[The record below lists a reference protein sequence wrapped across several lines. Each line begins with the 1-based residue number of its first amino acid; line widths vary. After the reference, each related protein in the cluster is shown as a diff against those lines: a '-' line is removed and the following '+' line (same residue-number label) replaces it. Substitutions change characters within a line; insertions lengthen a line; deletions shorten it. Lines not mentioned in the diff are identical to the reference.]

1 MVNMTDFT
9 LKHMVLRLLTIAA
22 AVSALL
28 SGCKPI
34 EKEENS
40 KDYGVFISLDS
51 SDMDEISEYE
61 TVVIDAQFFTQKD
74 IASLKK
80 QGCTVYS
87 YINVGSVENFRDYYD
102 SYSDLT
108 LGAYENWDEERWV
121 DVSSDRW
128 KKFMAT
134 LADELS
140 DKGIDGFFVDNCDVY
155 YVYPTDDIFEGL
167 TGILENLM
175 QYDKPVII
183 NGGDTYVIKYMEIYG
198 SPERIMTGVNQE
210 SVWSKIN
217 FDTGEF
223 FAQTED
229 DREYFREY
237 IETCD
242 RCGLDVYLIEYT
254 TDSGLKDKI
263 KKYCDDHG
271 FRYFISDSI
280 ELDRIN

>member
-108 LGAYENWDEERWV
+108 LGTYENWDEERWV

-210 SVWSKIN
+210 SVWSRIN